1 MAYRTRLPAAIIFL
15 ALILPFVIQPLQVVS
30 QDGSSF
36 ESTVRVPVPAVSG
49 EAGSA
54 KLIDIVVKVRY
65 PGSGRV
71 NVTGGGEVD
80 DTTRYSMITAAMIA
94 ALFAGYDPWS
104 LDVDVEIRSIGPVA
118 GTSGS
123 LGVALATYY
132 ALLYKTDG
140 DLEDLG
146 VSVTGAISPDTLA
159 VSVGE
164 VPKKCR
170 AANREGLKL
179 VIPLSNLKD
188 VEGRGC
194 EFIAV
199 SGLIDGLA
207 ILGVPRIEG
216 SLRVETPPEFGRAMK
231 GVAEDLRAEAERVL
245 EEVRGRMSPQQYSSL
260 REAIEGKLRESVEAE
275 ARSFYAAASLAFAA
289 LVDAYTAYYTLYLS
303 QGGQLEEAVS
313 EIESELQA
321 LRERLDAMSQYGSL
335 FYVETL
341 SVAYT
346 RLASAE
352 ASLEEV
358 KRLSR
363 VVPQQELARSVAYAK
378 ARVYSIE
385 AWIDVAEELRDVGR
399 GLTMGEVETV
409 VARFRGFVKLVV
421 EYAKA
426 LADYL
431 IEIVNTPQRPE
442 IESYKASIDL
452 VMEQA
457 EDRWSKGHYVAAL
470 GFYREAYSRSL
481 LLIFTGS
488 VESLGKDV
496 IRVYME
502 ELRSAYTVMAART
515 YAAGYISGLAELYM
529 QYADILSED
538 ENTMGQAVEIMEE
551 AVASITPWLLA
562 TQATRPYV
570 VETPG
575 TATAGELE
583 GLEGGVERA
592 RAALEPLITV
602 AMVAAAAA
610 FMLGFYTASR
620 SYARSQRLWV

>member
-1 MAYRTRLPAAIIFL
+1 MRLSTVS
-15 ALILPFVIQPLQVVS
+15 ILLVLVLLSIIQPLQAVS
-30 QDGSSF
+30 QDGRGF
-36 ESTVRVPVPAVSG
+36 ESIVRVPVPAVSSDVG
-49 EAGSA
+49 GA

-65 PGSGRV
+65 PGSGNV

-104 LDVDVEIRSIGPVA
+104 LDVEVEIRSLGPVA

-132 ALLYKTDG
+132 ALLYKANG

-164 VPKKCR
+164 VPKKCQ
-170 AANREGLKL
+170 AANREGLRL

-188 VEGRGC
+188 VEGSSC
-194 EFIAV
+194 NFIAV

-216 SLRVETPPEFGRAMK
+216 SLRVETPPEFAKAMK
-231 GVAEDLRAEAERVL
+231 GVAKDLRAEAERVL
-245 EEVRGRMSPQQYSSL
+245 AEVGKRMDPQQYSSL
-260 REAIEGKLRESVEAE
+260 REAIKGKLRESVEAE
-275 ARSFYAAASLAFAA
+275 AKSFYAAASLAFAA

-303 QGGQLEEAVS
+303 SEGNQVDAVVS

-321 LRERLDAMSQYGSL
+321 LREKLDSMSQNGSL

-363 VVPQQELARSVAYAK
+363 VVPPQEVARSLAYAK

-399 GLTMGEVETV
+399 SLTVNEVETV

-431 IEIVNTPQRPE
+431 IEVVNTPQRPE

-457 EDRWSKGHYVAAL
+457 EDMWSNGHYVAAL

-488 VESLGKDV
+488 VERLGRDV

-529 QYADILSED
+529 QYADVLSED
-538 ENTMGQAVEIMEE
+538 EATMGQAVEIMEE

-562 TQATRPYV
+562 TQATRQYIP
-570 VETPG
+570 EAPQTTPG
-575 TATAGELE
+575 GELE
-583 GLEGGVERA
+583 GGLEGGVERV
-592 RAALEPLITV
+592 RATLEPIVTV
-602 AMVAAAAA
+602 AMTAAAAA

-620 SYARSQRLWV
+620 SYARSQRFWA